1 MWLLPGRGGLPGLE
15 GFLYHIFPLSVRYL
29 PSPGRN
35 PWCRQAY
42 SSHGPFHQLYVFWVH
57 GDRAVAAQC
66 CSPLLIFILT
76 L

>member
-1 MWLLPGRGGLPGLE
+1 MWLLPGRGGLAGLE

-66 CSPLLIFILT
+66 CGPLLIFILT